1 MWQTASRV
9 HRLSAR
15 HDEKKNRTTTF
26 WLAPKL
32 GYLPVQMRQTEP
44 GKATISLVLTEIKF
58 EQLQSRYGLT
68 QDLMRGSP
76 TE

>member
-58 EQLQSRYGLT
+58 DTANLK
-68 QDLMRGSP
+68 
-76 TE
+76 